1 MTIDQLNYFIESLND
16 TRPSFRKF
24 LLDLQHQQQ
33 EQLFRLE
40 QEYLNLV
47 RDRRTALVT
56 FLKSETASKR
66 QMVDELKEMHS
77 RTQAELDAFLKVRV
91 YDGWLEA
98 QMAKQIEALK
108 GVTGFPTSLLV
119 QDRNPKYLQSIMAYL
134 LTNI

>member
-1 MTIDQLNYFIESLND
+1 MNYFIESLND

-24 LLDLQHQQQ
+24 LLNQQHQQQ
-33 EQLFRLE
+33 EQLFCLE
-40 QEYLNLV
+40 KEYLNLV

-56 FLKSETASKR
+56 FIKSGTGSKR
-66 QMVDELKEMHS
+66 QMGDELKEMHS

-98 QMAKQIEALK
+98 QLVKQIEVLK
-108 GVTGFPTSLLV
+108 GVTGFPTSLLI
-119 QDRNPKYLQSIMAYL
+119 QNRNPKYLQSIIAYL